1 MFKRSVYNK
10 QGILYYAYRDV
21 IDMNGQ
27 RSLSFCYFVIFSSRR
42 QWRQQKHFQNQA
54 PIHFRNINL
63 IKPVPSLIQV
73 YIYIFITKSIELRL
87 LLYLLIRRIL
97 QFYIIRW
104 KIAANNSIHLPAH
117 QPMSADRLCRVVKTS
132 VYTRYQPPE
141 VT

>member
-1 MFKRSVYNK
+1 MQYLTSHWRGLMKIILKKSRTIMFKRSVYNK

-73 YIYIFITKSIELRL
+73 YIYIYIHNQKHRITSALISANSSYFAI
-87 LLYLLIRRIL
+87 LY
-97 QFYIIRW
+97 
-104 KIAANNSIHLPAH
+104 NSLKN
-117 QPMSADRLCRVVKTS
+117 SS
-132 VYTRYQPPE
+132 
-141 VT
+141 